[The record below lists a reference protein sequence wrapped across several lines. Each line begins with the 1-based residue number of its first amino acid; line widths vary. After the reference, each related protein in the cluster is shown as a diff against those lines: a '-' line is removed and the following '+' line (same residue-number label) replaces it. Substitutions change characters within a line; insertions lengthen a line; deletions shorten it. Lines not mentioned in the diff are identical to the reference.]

1 MKISYSLERSL
12 LQGAVA
18 LAAAVPVSAGLSAIF
33 GGADLLGLTG
43 DASGDSHVRYLS
55 GLLLGIGLAFWTMIP
70 DIETYADRFRLL
82 TSVVFVGGCAR
93 LFGIAAFGAPEVG
106 VWMAIIME
114 LFVTQILCIWQNQLA
129 ARAPVS

>member
-18 LAAAVPVSAGLSAIF
+18 LAAAVPVSAGLTAIF
-33 GGADLLGLTG
+33 GGADLLGLAG
-43 DASGDSHVRYLS
+43 HASGDSHVRYLS

-70 DIETYADRFRLL
+70 AIETYTDRFQLL

-93 LFGIAAFGAPEVG
+93 LFGIAAFGAPALNALTHYQWHV
-106 VWMAIIME
+106 
-114 LFVTQILCIWQNQLA
+114 LRHRFPA
-129 ARAPVS
+129 AQDDHAFEPVFE